1 MRRHLLTASLS
12 SMFRRR
18 SERSRRSPVPMWF
31 GIFLIA
37 TVAACA
43 TGGGADPAS
52 PGARPS
58 PSDGTAKPAIGSSTL
73 PVSEEDAEATAS
85 TSGMTGVAGS
95 ALLAA
100 LPDEVFGH
108 ALTKVL
114 VPSEATGGARWVR
127 DLLAELG
134 RAPSDLTVA
143 LAYDPEF
150 PDLRVLAVRVRVV
163 NADRLV
169 GAYLAVAARAVRDLH
184 VQARDFGGKHA
195 VCFALSPA
203 SPMNSC
209 VGARADVLFVA
220 TSS

>member
-1 MRRHLLTASLS
+1 M
-12 SMFRRR
+12 
-18 SERSRRSPVPMWF
+18 
-31 GIFLIA
+31 
-37 TVAACA
+37 
-43 TGGGADPAS
+43 
-52 PGARPS
+52 
-58 PSDGTAKPAIGSSTL
+58 
-73 PVSEEDAEATAS
+73 
-85 TSGMTGVAGS
+85 
-95 ALLAA
+95 
-100 LPDEVFGH
+100 
-108 ALTKVL
+108 
-114 VPSEATGGARWVR
+114 PSEATGRARWSR

-143 LAYDPEF
+143 LAYDPGF

-220 TSS
+220 TSSEYVHITEAIKAML